1 VSQFASLRTEWPE
14 VFQAAARAE
23 RAALRDPH
31 FLLLRPARPRARRLL
46 GLQARRRPQSPLG
59 LFVRSLVGL
68 ERTAAK
74 EAMSLFVD
82 ERTLSANQIE
92 FVNLIVDAL
101 TERGVMEPA
110 ALYTSPFTDLAPR
123 GPEGIFKPDQVE
135 RILQAIASV
144 RASAAA

>member
-1 VSQFASLRTEWPE
+1 
-14 VFQAAARAE
+14 
-23 RAALRDPH
+23 
-31 FLLLRPARPRARRLL
+31 
-46 GLQARRRPQSPLG
+46 
-59 LFVRSLVGL
+59 
-68 ERTAAK
+68 
-74 EAMSLFVD
+74 MSLFVD

-101 TERGVMEPA
+101 TERGIMKPA
-110 ALYTSPFTDLAPR
+110 PLYTSPFTDLAPR